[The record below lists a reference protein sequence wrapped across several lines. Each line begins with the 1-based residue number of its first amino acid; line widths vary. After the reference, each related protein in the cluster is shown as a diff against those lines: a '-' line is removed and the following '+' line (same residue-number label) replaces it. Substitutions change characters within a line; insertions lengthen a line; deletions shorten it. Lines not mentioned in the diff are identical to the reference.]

1 MERLGSESNSSIKVD
16 SDLSMEIDPPS
27 LLHENI
33 ATAKD
38 WRRALGRVVL
48 VVVVLH
54 TNTCRSFDTESL
66 GTSYPTDF
74 VGPVVAKAMFVNH
87 EEVPMHPIYRD
98 TVEQCFFV
106 LIYVRDL
113 GRTTSS
119 SFFSYFSY
127 FHLIPNFFIKKKKT
141 MQNGVVSGVLMV
153 ATN

>member
-38 WRRALGRVVL
+38 WRRALGKVVL
-48 VVVVLH
+48 LVVVLH

-74 VGPVVAKAMFVNH
+74 VGPVVAEAMFVNH

-127 FHLIPNFFIKKKKT
+127 FHLIPNFFIKKKKPCKT
-141 MQNGVVSGVLMV
+141 ASFQGF
-153 ATN
+153 